1 MTQNLFSD
9 FSATTSNQWKE
20 QLIKD
25 LKGIDFETLVW
36 NTNSGIKIQ
45 PFYTK
50 EELTQAPTLNFNHS
64 DWAICEYLEVSD
76 AKIANAQALNALSN
90 GASGLVFKITKQL
103 DFTVLLK
110 GILLE
115 HIYSL
120 FIIPTE
126 LVEELHAVLK
136 TIPTGNTC
144 FIQHDALNQFE
155 TTGNWNTS
163 QEEDFSS
170 YQTASNIVVDCS
182 LYQEAGSNVINELA
196 FSLSHINEYLTY
208 HSTNNTLNQIKD
220 LHISVSVGV
229 EFFVEIAKIRA
240 LRNLINFLLTQYDV
254 KATVHIHGLTTS
266 INKSNKDSYS
276 NMLRSTTE
284 AMSASI
290 GGCNSVLVLPFNHVF
305 EEATEFSSRMAR
317 NQQLIIKEE
326 SYFNKVAD
334 MASGSYYIENTT
346 VLFCET
352 AWQQFKVI
360 ESKGGLIEALKLNT
374 IQEIITSDAELLIK
388 QVKEGK
394 LILVGVNKYENK
406 TEDIKTSIK
415 KSISKISSNSI
426 IEPIQTINLSDT
438 FAS

>member
-1 MTQNLFSD
+1 MTQKLFSD
-9 FSATTSNQWKE
+9 FNATTSNQWKE

-36 NTNSGIKIQ
+36 NTNSGVKIQ

-50 EELTQAPTLNFNHS
+50 EELIQKPTLNFTHS
-64 DWAICEYLEVSD
+64 DWAICEFLEITD
-76 AKIANAQALNALSN
+76 AKIANTQALNALSN
-90 GASGLVFKITKQL
+90 GASGLVFKITKQI

-115 HIYSL
+115 HIYAL
-120 FIIPTE
+120 FIISSE
-126 LVEELHAVLK
+126 LVEELYTVLK
-136 TIPTGNTC
+136 TIPIGDTC
-144 FIQHDALNQFE
+144 FIQRDALTQFE
-155 TTGNWNTS
+155 TTGNWNTN
-163 QEEDFSS
+163 QEADFSS
-170 YQTASNIVVDCS
+170 YKNASSIVVDCS

-196 FSLSHINEYLTY
+196 FSLSHLNEYLAY
-208 HSTNNTLNQIKD
+208 HSANNSLTQIKD

-240 LRNLINFLLTQYDV
+240 LRNLVNFLLTQYNV
-254 KATVHIHGLTTS
+254 EANVHIHGMTTS
-266 INKSNKDSYS
+266 INKSNKDSYT

-305 EEATEFSSRMAR
+305 EETTEFSSRMAR
-317 NQQLIIKEE
+317 NQQLILKEE
-326 SYFNKVAD
+326 SYLNKVAD

-346 VLFCET
+346 ILFCEK
-352 AWQQFKVI
+352 AWQQFKFI

-374 IQEIITSDAELLIK
+374 VQEIITSDAELLIT

-394 LILVGVNKYENK
+394 LTLVGVNKYENK
-406 TEDIKTSIK
+406 TENVTTTIK
-415 KSISKISSNSI
+415 KQISKLASTKI
-426 IEPIQTINLSDT
+426 INPIQTINLSEA
-438 FAS
+438 FAN